1 MLTFQTR
8 FIQRV
13 SRSFLFLLLLA
24 LCSSCIVVQQPK
36 SSAPAENTRS
46 RSLAEQF
53 FLNGD
58 FEKALLE
65 YQQIYQ
71 TALSAEER
79 NHALYGLACT
89 QMMLAHSEEQF
100 IEGIGNLQKWD
111 ADKGNAPFSENMQ
124 LLVLSLKQQSKRI
137 EENNK
142 DRIARETEQ
151 MVLIDE
157 QKKKISEMTS
167 TVEKLQTQIEELNNQ
182 ITALEAIDE
191 NVQEKQKSL

>member
-1 MLTFQTR
+1 M
-8 FIQRV
+8 
-13 SRSFLFLLLLA
+13 
-24 LCSSCIVVQQPK
+24 VQQSK
-36 SSAPAENTRS
+36 SSAQEENTHP
-46 RSLAEQF
+46 LAEQF

-58 FEKALLE
+58 YEKALLQ
-65 YQQIYQ
+65 YQQIYE

-111 ADKGNAPFSENMQ
+111 AGKGNAPFSENVQ

-142 DRIARETEQ
+142 DRLARETKQ

-182 ITALEAIDE
+182 IAALEAIDE